1 MNLTIDVEHNGAE
14 KVVSLS
20 GEIDAYTAPK
30 LKETLLPLT
39 QEEADTTVVVD
50 LQQISYMDSTGLGV
64 FISAL
69 KSTKE
74 HNNNLKLVNLQ
85 ERVYRLFK
93 ITGLTDII
101 DIDSDSTVRGGM

>member
-1 MNLTIDVEHNGAE
+1 MNLAVDVIDENKTSIVT
-14 KVVSLS
+14 LS

-39 QEEADTTVVVD
+39 KSEGHQTVVD
-50 LQQISYMDSTGLGV
+50 LEKVGYMDSTGLGI

-74 HNNNLKLVNLQ
+74 NNSSIRLVKLQ
-85 ERVYRLFK
+85 DRVLRVFR
-93 ITGLTDII
+93 ITGLDEIFTI
-101 DIDSDSTVRGGM
+101 DHAIQGGE